1 MRGGSS
7 KEVLPQGFTSV
18 RELDAA
24 DVRGR
29 SILGF
34 VFGGGDGP
42 VDVTSMHPAWVGGRR
57 ASAATAT
64 AKQQRRSSSGPI
76 ADAEMLALAH
86 ANDHFTPGQRAAMR
100 RAFELVD
107 VFSCGKITGE
117 EFATALLT
125 MGINPDVGV
134 GGCEIVDSMK
144 YTFEQFI
151 GAAASSLYSTLRTE
165 ATSEM
170 ERAMMALEAEED
182 AAAAAY

>member
-1 MRGGSS
+1 
-7 KEVLPQGFTSV
+7 
-18 RELDAA
+18 
-24 DVRGR
+24 
-29 SILGF
+29 
-34 VFGGGDGP
+34 
-42 VDVTSMHPAWVGGRR
+42 
-57 ASAATAT
+57 
-64 AKQQRRSSSGPI
+64 
-76 ADAEMLALAH
+76 
-86 ANDHFTPGQRAAMR
+86 
-100 RAFELVD
+100 
-107 VFSCGKITGE
+107 
-117 EFATALLT
+117 